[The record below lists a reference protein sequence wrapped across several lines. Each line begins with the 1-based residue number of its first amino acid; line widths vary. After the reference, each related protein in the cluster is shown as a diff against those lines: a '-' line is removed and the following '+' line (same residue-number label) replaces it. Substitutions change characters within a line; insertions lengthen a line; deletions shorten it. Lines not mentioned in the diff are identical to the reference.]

1 MIIDPRLIL
10 ALFLYII
17 ICVGF
22 WIRVCECLRRSREYS
37 SNLQEI
43 EILVSK
49 EVKK

>member
-1 MIIDPRLIL
+1 MFVDPRIIL

-22 WIRVCECLRRSREYS
+22 WIRVYECRRLSREYE

-49 EVKK
+49 DLK